1 MTRLTPTVR
10 NKALDAGP
18 GKRLKLSN
26 RSDWLAWLEA
36 EETAVFRYEGDEG
49 SFTARKERRARGGY
63 YWTAYRKYMNRLHK
77 VYMGRS
83 EVLTPDV
90 LAATAVALQDRITAS
105 HQPTAQAQAE

>member
-1 MTRLTPTVR
+1 MARTTPTVR
-10 NKALDAGP
+10 NAALDVGQ
-18 GKRLKLSN
+18 GKRLKLTN
-26 RSDWLAWLEA
+26 QNAWLAWLEA

-83 EVLTPDV
+83 EVLTADV
-90 LAATAVALQDRITAS
+90 LEATAVALQDRIVAS
-105 HQPTAQAQAE
+105 QQPAAQAE